1 MAQRQAEEVRP
12 GVRRPQGGAG
22 GDSGGPGARRE
33 VHPAP
38 PARPP
43 GLVPSP
49 DGAAADRDQG
59 GGAGGGGGRGDTSPH
74 VPALLPGVGPGHP
87 WVTSLRCH
95 GSQAHFT
102 SPGSE
107 GPKTIR

>member
-12 GVRRPQGGAG
+12 RVRGPQGGAG
-22 GDSGGPGARRE
+22 GDAGAPGARGE
-33 VHPAP
+33 VHP
-38 PARPP
+38 PAAACAP
-43 GLVPSP
+43 GLVPSA
-49 DGAAADRDQG
+49 DGAPSGRDQG
-59 GGAGGGGGRGDTSPH
+59 GGVGGGGGRGDPAPH
-74 VPALLPGVGPGHP
+74 VPALLAGVGTGHP
-87 WVTSLRCH
+87 RVTRVRCD